1 MLSVD
6 MAESQPL
13 LSPQE
18 IDATPVYP
26 IIHSIRADIIHF
38 IDTPLSYDALTAPDL
53 TYTLIRPLVE
63 KYGAMQRDGNMSIVF
78 CFLLNRVYFSRDQ
91 NMATSSVSRTR
102 AELCEILAIRALREY
117 GNNLLEL
124 AMVLTTS
131 WMVYSG
137 ADDTVM
143 ELAREERED
152 LEERVG
158 NAIEMAI
165 LGRSKRF
172 IKSSSCQKVI
182 DAIWSGKC
190 VYQAESS
197 HSILSDTYKRNPIH
211 FYDPH
216 KAPLLDHYRLKVPF
230 IRSVLEYTNFL
241 ILFVLFILAIE
252 WNTRDTLNAPEVIFM
267 IYALGFCLEKVAA
280 MQEHGI
286 QVYFKGTWNG
296 FDLAFVTTFMLYA
309 ILRLYGVFHHS
320 LWARSTGIDCLAVIA
335 CLMFPR
341 LAFVTLRNNLMVLSL
356 RAMITQF
363 VALMLIAA
371 FCFGGFLYA
380 LWTLSRN
387 EAQYS
392 AGTIAWWMLD
402 LWFGLDASG
411 FERSTQFHQVFG
423 PVLMVTY
430 AMLSNTLLLTVLVSI
445 LSNTFATINE
455 DAAAEAMFRKAVST
469 IEGVK
474 ADSLFSYQPPINLIA
489 LCFMLPLSYVLTP
502 RWFHKVNVLM
512 IRIMNLPAL
521 LVIALYERQAQH
533 NGTTGFYETLIVVT
547 EKAYDS
553 LPRQLKRLSIF
564 EGLVGY
570 DNSIDAIFEIEE
582 ELDTSALDTRDDV
595 EFGPPNG
602 DKPPVSPSVSSS
614 KPNSPPPSPIR
625 QRTSMTSQRRTS
637 TSTQQRRGSAS
648 SQSRTTTNGNGNQSH
663 GHLLPGGSTPSSSQD
678 QISQPHPIPVRNR
691 VNSIMNRGL
700 EAAQS
705 FTSPLAQ
712 IYQPL
717 VVDDDLPPPNEE
729 SESQLQVPQS
739 SAPLISYG
747 PTTRRRLSS
756 MPGGHRRGTSDVG
769 LFRQTN
775 NPSTPNR
782 HLLHP
787 HQQRSPQMS
796 PSLREVMSGADGV
809 ISESP
814 PGMTPPREG
823 MKIPTAGQIQEE
835 EGSAGGASQW
845 MERMSKLEERQER
858 IERLL
863 EGISRDLKENRK
875 S

>member
-1 MLSVD
+1 MS
-6 MAESQPL
+6 ETQPL

-18 IDATPVYP
+18 VDATPVYP
-26 IIHSIRADIIHF
+26 IIHSIRSDIIHF

-63 KYGAMQRDGNMSIVF
+63 KYGAMQRDGNMSVVF

-91 NMATSSVSRTR
+91 NMATSPVSRTR
-102 AELCEILAIRALREY
+102 AELCEILAIRTLREY

-124 AMVLTTS
+124 AVVLTTS

-137 ADDTVM
+137 ADETVM
-143 ELAREERED
+143 QMAREERED

-182 DAIWSGKC
+182 DGIWSGKC

-252 WNTRDTLNAPEVIFM
+252 WNTRDELNAPEVIFM
-267 IYALGFCLEKVAA
+267 VYALGFCLEKVAA

-320 LWARSTGIDCLAVIA
+320 LWARSTGIDCLALIA

-363 VALMLIAA
+363 VVLMLIAA
-371 FCFGGFLYA
+371 FCFCGFLYA

-474 ADSLFSYQPPINLIA
+474 ADSLFSYQPPINLVA
-489 LCFMLPLSYVLTP
+489 LCFMLPLSYILTP
-502 RWFHKVNVLM
+502 RWFHKVNVFM

-521 LVIALYERQAQH
+521 LVIALYERQAKH

-547 EKAYDS
+547 ERAYDS

-564 EGLVGY
+564 EGLAGS
-570 DNSIDAIFEIEE
+570 DSDIDAIFEIEE

-595 EFGPPNG
+595 ELGPS
-602 DKPPVSPSVSSS
+602 DKPPLSPSVSTSS
-614 KPNSPPPSPIR
+614 KPNSPPPSPSKR
-625 QRTSMTSQRRTS
+625 RTSNSSNRRTSNSLQQRRTS
-637 TSTQQRRGSAS
+637 NS
-648 SQSRTTTNGNGNQSH
+648 SQNRPFANQT
-663 GHLLPGGSTPSSSQD
+663 HLTPGGGPSSSSQD
-678 QISQPHPIPVRNR
+678 QLGGSQPHPIPPRTR
-691 VNSIMNRGL
+691 VNSIMSRGM

-717 VVDDDLPPPNEE
+717 VVDDDLPLASDE
-729 SESQLQVPQS
+729 SLDQVPSVPQGG
-739 SAPLISYG
+739 APLISYG

-756 MPGGHRRGTSDVG
+756 MQGAHRRNTSDVG
-769 LFRQTN
+769 LLRQSN
-775 NPSTPNR
+775 NNLGTPNR
-782 HLLHP
+782 HLQHVQQQ
-787 HQQRSPQMS
+787 QQRSQQNF
-796 PSLREVMSGADGV
+796 PSMQEVMSGADGV

-814 PGMTPPREG
+814 PGQSPSSHG
-823 MKIPTAGQIQEE
+823 GLDIPTAGQIQEE

-845 MERMSKLEERQER
+845 SERLAKLEERQER
-858 IERLL
+858 IENLL
-863 EGISRDLKENRK
+863 EGIARDLRDRGKV
-875 S
+875 

>member
-1 MLSVD
+1 MS
-6 MAESQPL
+6 ETQPL

-18 IDATPVYP
+18 VDATPVYP
-26 IIHSIRADIIHF
+26 IIHSIRSDIIHF

-63 KYGAMQRDGNMSIVF
+63 KYGAMQRDGNMSVVF

-91 NMATSSVSRTR
+91 NMATSPVSRTR
-102 AELCEILAIRALREY
+102 AELCEILAIRTLREY

-124 AMVLTTS
+124 AVVLTTS

-137 ADDTVM
+137 ADETVM
-143 ELAREERED
+143 QMAREERED

-182 DAIWSGKC
+182 DGIWSGKC

-252 WNTRDTLNAPEVIFM
+252 WNTRDELNAPEVIFM
-267 IYALGFCLEKVAA
+267 VYALGFCLEKVAA

-320 LWARSTGIDCLAVIA
+320 LWARSTGIDCLALIA

-363 VALMLIAA
+363 VVLMLIAA
-371 FCFGGFLYA
+371 FCFCGFLYA

-474 ADSLFSYQPPINLIA
+474 ADSLFSYQPPINLVA
-489 LCFMLPLSYVLTP
+489 LCFMLPLSYILTP
-502 RWFHKVNVLM
+502 RWFHKVNVFM

-521 LVIALYERQAQH
+521 LVIALYERQAKH

-547 EKAYDS
+547 ERAYDS

-564 EGLVGY
+564 EGLAGS
-570 DNSIDAIFEIEE
+570 DSDIDAIFEIEE
-582 ELDTSALDTRDDV
+582 EVDTSALDTRDDV
-595 EFGPPNG
+595 ELGPS
-602 DKPPVSPSVSSS
+602 DKPPLSPSVSTSS
-614 KPNSPPPSPIR
+614 KPNSPPPSPSKR
-625 QRTSMTSQRRTS
+625 RTSNSSNRRTSNSLQQRRTS
-637 TSTQQRRGSAS
+637 NS
-648 SQSRTTTNGNGNQSH
+648 SQNRLFANQT
-663 GHLLPGGSTPSSSQD
+663 HLTPGGGPSSSSQD
-678 QISQPHPIPVRNR
+678 QLGGSQPHPIPPRTR
-691 VNSIMNRGL
+691 VNSIMSRGM

-717 VVDDDLPPPNEE
+717 VVDDDLPLASDE
-729 SESQLQVPQS
+729 SLDQVPSVPQGG
-739 SAPLISYG
+739 APLISYG

-756 MPGGHRRGTSDVG
+756 MQGAHRRNTSDVG
-769 LFRQTN
+769 LLRQSN
-775 NPSTPNR
+775 NNLGTPNR
-782 HLLHP
+782 HLQHVQQQ
-787 HQQRSPQMS
+787 QQRSQQNF
-796 PSLREVMSGADGV
+796 PSMQEVMSGADGV

-814 PGMTPPREG
+814 PGQSPSSRG
-823 MKIPTAGQIQEE
+823 GLDIPTAGQIQEE

-845 MERMSKLEERQER
+845 SERLAKLEERQER
-858 IERLL
+858 IENLL
-863 EGISRDLKENRK
+863 EGIARDLRDRGKV
-875 S
+875 

>member
-1 MLSVD
+1 MS
-6 MAESQPL
+6 ESQPL

-26 IIHSIRADIIHF
+26 IIHSIRSDIIHF
-38 IDTPLSYDALTAPDL
+38 IDTPLSYDVLTAPDL

-63 KYGAMQRDGNMSIVF
+63 KYGTMQRDGNMSIVF

-102 AELCEILAIRALREY
+102 AELCEILAIRTLREY

-124 AMVLTTS
+124 AVVLTTS

-137 ADDTVM
+137 ADETVM
-143 ELAREERED
+143 QLAREERED

-190 VYQAESS
+190 VYQAEST

-216 KAPLLDHYRLKVPF
+216 KAPLLDHYRLKVPL

-252 WNTRDTLNAPEVIFM
+252 WNTRDSLNAPEVIFM

-320 LWARSTGIDCLAVIA
+320 LWARSTGIDCLALIA
-335 CLMFPR
+335 CLLFPR

-363 VALMLIAA
+363 VVLMLIAA
-371 FCFGGFLYA
+371 FCFCGFLYA

-474 ADSLFSYQPPINLIA
+474 ADSLFSYQPPINLVA
-489 LCFMLPLSYVLTP
+489 LCFMLPLSYTLTP
-502 RWFHKVNVLM
+502 RWFHKVNVFM

-521 LVIALYERQAQH
+521 LIIALYERQAKH

-547 EKAYDS
+547 ERAYDS

-564 EGLVGY
+564 EGLAGS
-570 DNSIDAIFEIEE
+570 DSDIDAIFEIEE
-582 ELDTSALDTRDDV
+582 ELDTSALDTRDDI
-595 EFGPPNG
+595 ELGPQG
-602 DKPPVSPSVSSS
+602 SDKPPVSPSLSSH
-614 KPNSPPPSPIR
+614 KPNSLPPSPNK
-625 QRTSMTSQRRTS
+625 RRTS
-637 TSTQQRRGSAS
+637 ITSHRRTSSTTQQRRGSVS
-648 SQSRTTTNGNGNQSH
+648 SQNRTPNASH
-663 GHLLPGGSTPSSSQD
+663 SQVHLTPGGGTSSSQN
-678 QISQPHPIPVRNR
+678 QQPGLSQPHPIPPRTR
-691 VNSIMNRGL
+691 VNSIMSRGM

-717 VVDDDLPPPNEE
+717 VVDDDLPLASEE
-729 SESQLQVPQS
+729 SESQGQVPQVPQS

-769 LFRQTN
+769 LLRAN
-775 NPSTPNR
+775 NLNTPNR
-782 HLLHP
+782 HLLHQ
-787 HQQRSPQMS
+787 HQQRSPQNS
-796 PSLREVMSGADGV
+796 PSMQEVMSGADGV

-814 PGMTPPREG
+814 PGLSPPSG
-823 MKIPTAGQIQEE
+823 SLNIPTAGQIQEE
-835 EGSAGGASQW
+835 EGSAGGAPQW
-845 MERMSKLEERQER
+845 AERMAKLEERQER
-858 IERLL
+858 IENLL
-863 EGISRDLKENRK
+863 ETIARDLRENRK